1 MKKSDRIGL
10 FKRFK
15 LAVYE
20 LENYIQF
27 LTERFT
33 SAIGFCFKITVIFSL
48 ILAFSNLGYI
58 YIKYGSPGKYLDNI
72 IPNFIYRD
80 RQMTIEEDKN
90 DNEQKK
96 AVASVMKRLDLTYVE
111 IFQTDVFEK
120 ADLINYVN
128 SNEARISTLIVCVIF
143 IESILDLFSFWIM
156 MGFLTSF
163 VGWIALKFI
172 RIKMKYSKLYELS
185 LYSSTLTITL
195 TVIYTMLNIFFGINI
210 EVFDYLVMIIAYIY
224 ITAVIYMIKSD
235 LITQQ
240 LELMKIINVTEKY
253 KPIEGSEEKKEE
265 KDNNEDDDT
274 EPETDVKTKER
285 EKPDSSEI

>member
-1 MKKSDRIGL
+1 MKKNDRIGL

-27 LTERFT
+27 LNERFI
-33 SAIGFCFKITVIFSL
+33 SAIGFCIKFTVIFSL
-48 ILAFSNLGYI
+48 ILAFSNLGFI

-90 DNEQKK
+90 DNDQKK

-111 IFQTDVFEK
+111 IFQTEVFEK

-128 SNEARISTLIVCVIF
+128 SNEARVSTLIVCVIF
-143 IESILDLFSFWIM
+143 IESVLDLFSFWIM

-195 TVIYTMLNIFFGINI
+195 TVIYTMLNLFFGINI

-253 KPIEGSEEKKEE
+253 KPIEGSEEEKEE
-265 KDNNEDDDT
+265 KDNNGEDNT
-274 EPETDVKTKER
+274 EPETDVETEKQG
-285 EKPDSSEI
+285 KPDSSEI